1 MLDSTADLINIPT
14 KLINWDI
21 KKRMVVVEEQ
31 KSALQWSRLLKV
43 KALETVHSLS
53 VRIDFLQKNKE

>member
-31 KSALQWSRLLKV
+31 KSALQ
-43 KALETVHSLS
+43 
-53 VRIDFLQKNKE
+53 